1 MNPSIGEQIMEYL
14 FTLFTANVTGCTVYR
29 SRQAA
34 LALSEGNALLI
45 EPSSEAVE
53 RKSAYSL
60 MKRDFVLRTMILV
73 RGDIPDQVADGI
85 RVPMHAAMMQDQTLG
100 GLSLSIVEESTEWT
114 YEEAD
119 QTAVNVEGRYR
130 IIFATPAN
138 SLTSS
143 A

>member
-1 MNPSIGEQIMEYL
+1 MSASIREQIMEYIFAL
-14 FTLFTANVTGCTVYR
+14 FSAQVVGAQVFR

-34 LALSEGNALLI
+34 VALMEGSSLLI
-45 EPSSEAVE
+45 EPMAETVE
-53 RKSAYSL
+53 RKSAYNL
-60 MKRDFVLRTMILV
+60 VKRDFVLRTRMLA
-73 RGDIPDQVADGI
+73 RGAIPDQVADGI
-85 RVPMHAAMMQDQTLG
+85 LVLMHAALLQDQTLG

-138 SLTSS
+138 SLVNS